1 MFTKAGG
8 FCALLAVVPGGGEV
22 EPYPSPSDTS
32 PEERGEEAG
41 IFFFFFF
48 AASPVPAVQL
58 RCRQK
63 GARLLQG
70 DLAAGCAVSQLRRGA
85 KSVQKSR
92 FPPSALYNPSG

>member
-8 FCALLAVVPGGGEV
+8 FCAQLAVVHGGGEV

-32 PEERGEEAG
+32 PEERGEETG
-41 IFFFFFF
+41 IFFFF

>member
-41 IFFFFFF
+41 IFFFFFLQPAPF
-48 AASPVPAVQL
+48 PQCSCDAGKKEPGSCRGTWLRAVQ
-58 RCRQK
+58 
-63 GARLLQG
+63 
-70 DLAAGCAVSQLRRGA
+70 
-85 KSVQKSR
+85 
-92 FPPSALYNPSG
+92 